1 MEEVATEK
9 KRIPIKGV
17 LAVISG
23 FLINL
28 ILGALFSFGNIM
40 PYIASYMREIAGLDV
55 TYRLLPSLLFH
66 DHKRKDN
73 DYVCF

>member
-1 MEEVATEK
+1 MEETEK
-9 KRIPIKGV
+9 NGISLKGV

-40 PYIASYMREIAGLDV
+40 PYIASYMREVAGLNV
-55 TYRLLPSLLFH
+55 TYR
-66 DHKRKDN
+66 
-73 DYVCF
+73 

>member
-1 MEEVATEK
+1 MEETEK
-9 KRIPIKGV
+9 KGISVKGV

-40 PYIASYMREIAGLDV
+40 PYIASYMREVAGLNV
-55 TYRLLPSLLFH
+55 TYR
-66 DHKRKDN
+66 
-73 DYVCF
+73 Y